1 MSYRGSRALAVA
13 SAAALTALTLA
24 GGTPALASQA
34 HPAGTSP
41 PGSAS
46 RQVMLAT
53 GDVVTLTTQPSGKQ
67 TAAVYRAHK
76 DGPGGQFQEFT
87 EGKDLY
93 VVPESA
99 VPYLH
104 STLSLSMF
112 DVTQLARAEH
122 GTMTLDVTL
131 RLRQADGRVALPGI
145 TVTHRSGRTASGRL
159 TETSARAFGAALAA
173 QSLRDHASVTHTTGL
188 FADVANIAPRGAA
201 AAAARTATRPA
212 YQMYTL
218 TLKGIDQAGKKDTGD
233 LVLLYNV
240 NNVLKYSGEP
250 FFDHGQAKVSVPAGH
265 YSAICFFY
273 NFNTGAVAAVTLPQF
288 AVTGDGASAT
298 IDARTATAPVSVS
311 TPRPASP
318 QLTEVAVGR
327 GDSRGLTGSSSF
339 LGGSTTTFK
348 VTPVTRHVAT
358 GQLYYYVYSR
368 MYSPSSAR
376 SPYTYDV
383 EFPDTGS
390 IPASEHFT
398 AQPATLTS
406 IATSY
411 PASHRNTAA
420 LDTRFG
426 ALPWQSILFA
436 SDMNLTTPTA
446 RTEYYSADP
455 DLSWE
460 SVYYSVFD
468 SSTFALEGEFDSSW
482 TTYQGGT
489 SSSTTFGGSP
499 AIPRLLQT
507 PLYVNQVYCPACLN
521 GSTLNLLAFPFS
533 DSSPL
538 HRSYPDGRL
547 PGLTES
553 EHYDVYADGIE
564 AARGT
569 GFLEK
574 KVTLPTGT
582 HNVRID
588 YDTVRSSSRFTLST
602 STDTTWT
609 VHTGAPEGILPG
621 GWVCNAS
628 NSTKCGVLPLMYADY
643 SLPTSLL
650 GQIAPGHATASVNL
664 GHLSGASDVAVTALT
679 ASVSFN
685 GGKSWRKA
693 TVSPAGDG
701 RYAIA
706 FTVPAKASTDG
717 FGALKLSAADAYGGT
732 FSQTTQHA
740 FAVAGS

>member
-1 MSYRGSRALAVA
+1 MSYRGSRALAAA

-53 GDVVTLTTQPSGKQ
+53 GDVVTLTTQPHGQQ
-67 TAAVYRAHK
+67 TASVYRAHPS
-76 DGPGGQFQEFT
+76 GPGGQFQEFT

-112 DVTQLARAEH
+112 DVTQLAQAEH

-131 RLRQADGRVALPGI
+131 RLRQADSHLSLPGI
-145 TVTHRSGRTASGRL
+145 TVTHRSGRTATGRL

-188 FADVANIAPRGAA
+188 FAGVANIAPRGAA
-201 AAAARTATRPA
+201 TTTAAGTRPA

-218 TLKGIDQAGKKDTGD
+218 TLKGINGAGKKDTGD

-240 NNVLKYSGEP
+240 DNVLKYSGEP
-250 FFDHGQAKVSVPAGH
+250 FFENGVAKVSVPAGN

-273 NFNTGAVAAVTLPQF
+273 NFTTGVVSTVTLPQF
-288 AVTGDGASAT
+288 AVTGDNASAT
-298 IDARTATAPVSVS
+298 LDARTATAEVSVS
-311 TPRPASP
+311 TPKPASP
-318 QLTEVAVGR
+318 QITEVAVGR
-327 GDSRGLTGSSSF
+327 GDSVGQTGSSSF
-339 LGGSTTTFK
+339 LGGSTTIFK
-348 VTPVTRHVAT
+348 VAPVTKHVAT

-368 MYSPSSAR
+368 MYSPSSAK

-383 EFPDTGS
+383 EFPSTGS
-390 IPASEHFT
+390 IPASQHFT
-398 AQPATLTS
+398 ASAASLTS

-411 PASHRNTAA
+411 PADHKNNAA

-436 SDMNLTTPTA
+436 SDMDLTTPTA

-460 SVYYSVFD
+460 SVYYSVFK
-468 SSTFALEGEFDSSW
+468 SSNFDLLGEFDSSW

-489 SSSTTFGGSP
+489 SSSTTYGGSP
-499 AIPRLLQT
+499 ATPRLLQN
-507 PLYVNQVYCPACLN
+507 PVFINQTYCPACLN
-521 GSTLNLLAFPFS
+521 GDTLNLLAFPFS
-533 DSSPL
+533 DSSPV
-538 HRSYPDGRL
+538 HRSYPDGKVG
-547 PGLTES
+547 GLTES
-553 EHYDVYADGIE
+553 ENYDVYADGVE
-564 AARGT
+564 VTKGT

-574 KVTLPTGT
+574 KVTLPTGS
-582 HNVRID
+582 HNLRID
-588 YDTVRSSSRFTLST
+588 YDTVRSSSDFTLST

-609 VHTGAPEGILPG
+609 VHTGAPEGALPAN
-621 GWVCNAS
+621 WYCNFS
-628 NSTKCGVLPLMYADY
+628 NGTKCGVLPLMYADY
-643 SLPTSLL
+643 SLPTNLL
-650 GQIAPGHATASVNL
+650 GQIAPGKATASVNL
-664 GHLSGASDVAVTALT
+664 GHLAGASDVAVNTLT
-679 ASVSFN
+679 AAVSFN
-685 GGKSWRKA
+685 GGKSWTKA

-701 RYAIA
+701 QYAIA
-706 FTVPAKASTDG
+706 FTVPAEASTDG
-717 FGALKLSAADAYGGT
+717 FGALKLSATDAYGST